1 MLAAVTVL
9 ATLLPVAYYIYVGL
23 RKESRPESLEDYF
36 VYGRKVSA
44 KDFANTAVGYALQMA
59 ALFLFADWGI
69 RYGFGAFW
77 VPLFWGI
84 GFLFLYVLIPRFAAF
99 VSGSWTLHGYLNHV
113 SKSRALQV
121 VAAIA
126 TVIGLW
132 GTMMVEIE
140 YATSVFQPFFTSE
153 VALYGLGIVFLTFA
167 FIYIAYGGY
176 KAEVNTERV
185 QVPVA
190 YATLLAV
197 VLVLVLNVF
206 FSGYRQEFWIL
217 TVLLLFLFV
226 LMITAKVGIS
236 PGQPFSDRQIFI
248 PAIGIGLLAVL
259 ILVALMAAPST
270 RIAPL
275 PSMLV
280 DLPSQIRSQGV
291 LSLLSLFFA
300 NALWQFVDISS
311 WQRISSVRIE
321 GDEQTRYEPLRRGI
335 WRVMIESP
343 VSWGFGVVFGM
354 SLRYSGFLKTEDDPA
369 VAISNFASAL
379 TSGQNSVA
387 FLGSFSWLLYPVF
400 VAAVI
405 AIMLSTVTALISAI
419 TFTAF
424 RDFPPFAV
432 QPTLTKA
439 RLYALGVCVVGAF
452 VYFSLRHAFGV
463 GIQSALYTFYS
474 SQIALFPTVLGS
486 FYEKRINGP
495 VALASI
501 VAGIITT
508 FVSATLLAKYAPDL
522 ALVPPLF
529 TLIVSSIV
537 YVLGT
542 LLVKRHLTTSGD
554 GENK

>member
-1 MLAAVTVL
+1 MLAAATIL

-23 RKESRPESLEDYF
+23 RKESRPESLDDYF

-69 RYGFGAFW
+69 RYG
-77 VPLFWGI
+77 L
-84 GFLFLYVLIPRFAAF
+84 GFLFLYVLIPRFAGF
-99 VSGSWTLHGYLNHV
+99 VSGTWTLHGYLNHV

-140 YATSVFQPFFTSE
+140 YATSVFQPFFASE
-153 VALYGLGIVFLTFA
+153 LALYGLGIVFLSFA
-167 FIYIAYGGY
+167 YIYIAYGGY

-185 QVPVA
+185 QVPIA
-190 YATLLAV
+190 YATLLTV

-206 FSGYRQEFWIL
+206 FKGYSHEFWIL
-217 TVLLLFLFV
+217 SGFLLLLFA
-226 LMITAKVGIS
+226 LMILAKVGIS
-236 PGQPFSDRQIFI
+236 PGVPFADRQILI
-248 PAIGIGLLAVL
+248 PVAGLGLLAIL
-259 ILVALMAAPST
+259 ILISLVASPSKPT
-270 RIAPL
+270 VPL
-275 PSMLV
+275 PPIMA
-280 DLPSQIRSQGV
+280 DLTSQIRAQGI

-311 WQRISSVRIE
+311 WQRISSVRGE
-321 GDEQTRYEPLRRGI
+321 GVENSRYEPLRRGI

-354 SLRYSGFLKTEDDPA
+354 SLRYSGFLKLEDDPGA
-369 VAISNFASAL
+369 AISNFVSAL
-379 TSGQNSVA
+379 TSDHAVA
-387 FLGSFSWLLYPVF
+387 YLGSFSGVLYPIF

-424 RDFPPFAV
+424 HDFPPFAA
-432 QPTLTKA
+432 QRTLAKA
-439 RLYALGVCVVGAF
+439 RLYALAVCVVGAF

-474 SQIALFPTVLGS
+474 SQIALFPAVLGS
-486 FYEKRINGP
+486 LYQKRINGP
-495 VALASI
+495 VSLASI
-501 VAGIITT
+501 VAGIVTT
-508 FVSATLLAKYAPDL
+508 FVSATILAKQAPDL

-542 LLVKRHLTTSGD
+542 LTMKKPPSAVAAN
-554 GENK
+554 ENN